1 MLPVYGRDVLPGAV
15 RRSGVPACQ
24 TSLYTP
30 DVEIP
35 VSTCRLTGVRD
46 SVGKGSTSPVGDG
59 RPLVPLD
66 TAGMVPLSTVV
77 LHVVPLSCYPD
88 TMKKGIA
95 VLPRDPDIPR
105 PEVTSAI

>member
-1 MLPVYGRDVLPGAV
+1 MVLLLNRCMGAAGLWAGRPSWRGVL
-15 RRSGVPACQ
+15 ACQ
-24 TSLYTP
+24 TSLCTP

-66 TAGMVPLSTVV
+66 TAGMVPLSPVV
-77 LHVVPLSCYPD
+77 DGYLPCRPSIPLSGHHEERY
-88 TMKKGIA
+88 
-95 VLPRDPDIPR
+95 RR
-105 PEVTSAI
+105 PAT